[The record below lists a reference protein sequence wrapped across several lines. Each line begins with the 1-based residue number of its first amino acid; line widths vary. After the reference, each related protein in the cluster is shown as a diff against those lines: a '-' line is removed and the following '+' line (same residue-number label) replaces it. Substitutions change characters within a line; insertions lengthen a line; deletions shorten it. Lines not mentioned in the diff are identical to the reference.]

1 MTANQAFSKHA
12 KVGGNTRLYKNENE
26 MLNDKISHETRVH
39 NMVAAASCSR
49 RNPIKFVGDDALY
62 RKNKVRERLMKKLK
76 QKKAKK

>member
-12 KVGGNTRLYKNENE
+12 KLGGNTKIYKNENE

-39 NMVAAASCSR
+39 NMVAAARCSR
-49 RNPIKFVGDDALY
+49 RNKIKIVGDDALN